1 MSRQNLIIRTPLSII
16 WRLHAY
22 CSLFIM
28 VENKKKIY
36 QKNKHVL
43 KLLILVVHLLICW
56 IFFDW
61 FPTFTLLP
69 LAGLGL
75 LGLYGGGWFTG
86 ITLPVEVLSDDS
98 KLVLLARGQTLNVVE
113 GHSIQKKIIIFY

>member
-1 MSRQNLIIRTPLSII
+1 MHTV
-16 WRLHAY
+16 AY
-22 CSLFIM
+22 ALWYRIEIKLTKKYTCTKITDFIA
-28 VENKKKIY
+28 
-36 QKNKHVL
+36 
-43 KLLILVVHLLICW
+43 VHLLVHW
-56 IFFDW
+56 LFFDW

-75 LGLYGGGWFTG
+75 LSLYGGGWFTG

-113 GHSIQKKIIIFY
+113 GHSIQKKIIIFYYTK